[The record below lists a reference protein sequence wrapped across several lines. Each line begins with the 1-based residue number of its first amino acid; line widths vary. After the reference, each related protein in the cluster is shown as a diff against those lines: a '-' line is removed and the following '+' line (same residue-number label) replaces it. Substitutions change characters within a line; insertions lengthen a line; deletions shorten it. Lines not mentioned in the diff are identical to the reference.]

1 MERKNDEKYRG
12 YVGKT
17 AGIVG
22 IICNVALAVG
32 KFLVGTMVSSMSIIA
47 DSANNLSDA
56 ASSVVTLV
64 GFKLAEKPAD
74 KKHPYGHARF
84 EYLASLIVAILIFII
99 GFELGKSSVKKII
112 APSSVEISFVTV
124 VVLLSSILVK
134 LWMTFFYRK
143 KGKEIQSTTLLAT
156 SADSRND
163 VIATSCVLIAIV
175 VEYFTKWQIDGVMGA
190 LVSLFI
196 LYNGV
201 GLIIE
206 TISPLIG
213 EDADRELKNSIVD
226 YVNSCDKVLGCH
238 DLMVHDYG
246 PQKRYASI
254 HVEFDKKEDPMV
266 CHETIDRIERQCL
279 KKFGVH
285 LVTHYDPVVTDDFE
299 TEIIHNIVM
308 DCLKSKDKRL
318 TIHDFRVVDC
328 GCKVKLVFDL
338 ALPEDMIGEEET
350 IRSYLD
356 ASLNSCEEKYITDIT
371 FDLNTTI

>member
-1 MERKNDEKYRG
+1 MERKVDEKYRG
-12 YVGKT
+12 YVGKL

-22 IICNVALAVG
+22 IICNVSLAVG
-32 KFLVGTMVSSMSIIA
+32 KLLVGVMVSSMSVIA
-47 DSANNLSDA
+47 DSMNNLSDA

-84 EYLASLIVAILIFII
+84 EYLASLTVAILIFII

-112 APSSVEISFVTV
+112 APSSVEFSVVTV
-124 VVLLSSILVK
+124 AVLVGSILVK
-134 LWMTFFYRK
+134 LWMAFFYRK

-163 VIATSCVLIAIV
+163 VIATSCVLIAMVI
-175 VEYFTKWQIDGVMGA
+175 EYFTKWQIDGIMGV

-213 EDADRELKNSIVD
+213 EDADEQLKKSIVD
-226 YVNSCDKVLGCH
+226 YVNSYDKVLGCH

-246 PQKRYASI
+246 PAKRYASI
-254 HVEFDKKEDPMV
+254 HIELDKNEDTMV
-266 CHETIDRIERQCL
+266 CHETIDRIERECL

-285 LVTHYDPVVTDDFE
+285 LVTHYDPVVTDDLE
-299 TEIIHNIVM
+299 TEIIHNMVM
-308 DCLKSKDKRL
+308 ECLKSKDKRL

-338 ALPEDMIGEEET
+338 ALPEDMIGEEDN
-350 IRSYLD
+350 IRKFLD
-356 ASLNSCEEKYITDIT
+356 TSINNCEEKYIIDIT
-371 FDLNTTI
+371 FDLNTNI